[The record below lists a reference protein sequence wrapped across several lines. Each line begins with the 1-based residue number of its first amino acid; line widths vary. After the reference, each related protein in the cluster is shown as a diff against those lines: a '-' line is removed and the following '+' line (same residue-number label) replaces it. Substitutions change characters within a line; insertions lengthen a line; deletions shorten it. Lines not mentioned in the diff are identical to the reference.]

1 MIRARIGDAVIAV
14 ADDPCLES
22 FLAFMGSA
30 AALSRARPGEPL
42 INLDIGGGT
51 SNLALGQDGEV
62 LLTGSLFVGARHVE
76 VDPGSLRIRR
86 LSDHAAQLFVSLGIT
101 AGPGDSLT
109 PAELN
114 ALLDVHIAL
123 LEAAVTGRQEPFER
137 TPGRALVDAPFRLP
151 ATITAP
157 WLTLSGGVGA
167 LVYARLEGQPPPPM
181 TAFGDLG
188 IELAARIA
196 ASPVLTARLL
206 TPASTARATS
216 FGLLRHLTRLSGST
230 LYLPHPELLPLTD
243 LPIFGRITATST
255 PDDLHT
261 ALALV
266 ARSARGGCL
275 SVVLEGPRPAAVKA
289 LGDRLAAALDAL
301 RFPPTCPL
309 VLLVADNVGKALG
322 GYASRWGRLPVTLIV
337 LDEVAARGARF
348 VQIGRMTEQMV
359 PVSFHG
365 LANADHEAI

>member
-1 MIRARIGDAVIAV
+1 MIRAHIGDAVIAV

-30 AALSRARPGEPL
+30 AALSRARPDEPIL
-42 INLDIGGGT
+42 NLDIGGGT
-51 SNLALGQDGEV
+51 TNLALGRAGEV
-62 LLTGSLFVGARHVE
+62 LHTGSLFIGARHVE
-76 VDPGSLRIRR
+76 VLPGSHRIRR
-86 LSDHAAQLFVSLGIT
+86 LSDHAAQLFISLGIT
-101 AGPGDSLT
+101 ARPGDALT
-109 PAELN
+109 PAELT
-114 ALLDVHIAL
+114 ALLNVYITL
-123 LEAAVTGRQEPFER
+123 LEAAVTGDPAPFQGP
-137 TPGRALVDAPFRLP
+137 PGRSLVDAPFQLP

-167 LVYARLEGQPPPPM
+167 LVHAHLAGQPPPPL

-188 IELAARIA
+188 VELAARIA

-206 TPASTARATS
+206 TPASTTRATS

-230 LYLPHPELLPLTD
+230 LYLPRPDLLPLTD

-255 PDDLHT
+255 TDELHA

-266 ARSARGGCL
+266 ARSASGGCL
-275 SVVLEGPRPAAVKA
+275 TVVLDGPRPAAVKA
-289 LGDRLAAALDAL
+289 LGDRLAAALAAL

-322 GYASRWGRLPVTLIV
+322 GYASRFGRLPLTLIV
-337 LDEVAARGARF
+337 LDEVSARGARF

-359 PVSFHG
+359 PVSFYG
-365 LANADHEAI
+365 LASANPEAI